1 MFFADLDQQLWI
13 EGGSFW
19 VPKNEIRIP
28 AEDTKVD
35 FKSLAG
41 GGARPFFRVNYL
53 QNLDAKRGFRVLYA
67 PLSYSG
73 TGQLSQITQFNGN
86 TFAAGVDTKAS
97 YRFNSYRASYWT
109 TPRGIDARWNL
120 RLGVTL
126 KVRDASVGL
135 SQTGVS
141 SHYDDVGIVPL
152 FYASGERTL
161 GPRWKFMFDFD
172 GFAVRVGRA
181 LDLGLYVTYDM
192 NPQTVVSFG
201 TRALDGGADND
212 KVFNAATIT
221 YLSVGVGYRF

>member
-1 MFFADLDQQLWI
+1 
-13 EGGSFW
+13 
-19 VPKNEIRIP
+19 
-28 AEDTKVD
+28 
-35 FKSLAG
+35 
-41 GGARPFFRVNYL
+41 
-53 QNLDAKRGFRVLYA
+53 
-67 PLSYSG
+67 
-73 TGQLSQITQFNGN
+73 
-86 TFAAGVDTKAS
+86 
-97 YRFNSYRASYWT
+97 
-109 TPRGIDARWNL
+109 
-120 RLGVTL
+120 
-126 KVRDASVGL
+126 
-135 SQTGVS
+135 
-141 SHYDDVGIVPL
+141 VGIVPL